1 MATRSPENPGAGFT
15 EKTYFFLKFIGLVT
29 PLWVLYPSEIKHIGS
44 TRPLIA
50 SAVFAMSIKVL
61 GWQPGAP
68 KFREHDFPKKTADF
82 FEIHRTSDS
91 SVGSAA
97 LLNHAYGLYGIFT
110 SNSSVYK
117 DN

>member
-1 MATRSPENPGAGFT
+1 MAARRPKIPGTR
-15 EKTYFFLKFIGLVT
+15 L
-29 PLWVLYPSEIKHIGS
+29 SE
-44 TRPLIA
+44 
-50 SAVFAMSIKVL
+50 
-61 GWQPGAP
+61 
-68 KFREHDFPKKTADF
+68 KTADF